1 MAKITYSNKSTLNPQ
16 PSVANTNKVT
26 SDDMNEIK
34 TVVNTNYGEVGNITN
49 LNTTDKSSI
58 VGAINEVAT
67 SYIVESGN
75 DVTTGFN
82 YKKYSD
88 GTSECWKNI
97 SGNINVSTAW
107 GNGLYY
113 GTISAETFPTDL
125 FIEVPC
131 IFFQNISG
139 VSLICMNSANA
150 SSSSTGNIQVARA
163 TSNNAPYTISIR
175 AIGKWK

>member
-1 MAKITYSNKSTLNPQ
+1 MALITFADKETLNPQ
-16 PSVANTNKVT
+16 PDIARENKVI
-26 SDDMNEIK
+26 DDDINEIK
-34 TVVNTNYGEVGNITN
+34 NVFNTSVGDSSDLVTTATN
-49 LNTTDKSSI
+49 V

-139 VSLICMNSANA
+139 ASLICMNSANA

-163 TSNNAPYTISIR
+163 TSNNNAPYTISIR
-175 AIGKWK
+175 AIGKWQ